1 MSVESLSPYTLTL
14 TEDCFPLG
22 EDSLA
27 LASFATLRPGW
38 PVCDLG
44 CGGGTLL
51 LLLARREPSLSLT
64 GIERLPGPAET
75 ARRNLAQNGL
85 SGRIVTGDLR
95 DRSLLPNEG
104 FSLAVSNP
112 PYFPVDSGRSAGPC
126 RSEETC
132 TLDELCAAANRILP
146 TGGRFALVH
155 RPERLCDLL
164 CALRAHRLEP
174 KRLRFTA
181 HDAAASPSAVLV
193 EAVKNGRPG
202 LEVLP
207 PLLRQIPAGMQ
218 P

>member
-1 MSVESLSPYTLTL
+1 M
-14 TEDCFPLG
+14 
-22 EDSLA
+22 
-27 LASFATLRPGW
+27 
-38 PVCDLG
+38 CDLG

-207 PLLRQIPAGMQ
+207 PLLRQLPAGMQ

>member
-1 MSVESLSPYTLTL
+1 MSVESLDPYTLTL
-14 TEDCFPLG
+14 TEGCFPLG

-27 LASFATLRPGW
+27 LGAFATLRPGW
-38 PVCDLG
+38 AVCDLG

-51 LLLARREPSLSLT
+51 LLLARREPSLSLM

-104 FSLAVSNP
+104 FSLVVSNP
-112 PYFPVDSGRSAGPC
+112 PYFPVDSGRSVDPC

-181 HDAAASPSAVLV
+181 HGAAFSPSAVLV
-193 EAVKNGRPG
+193 EAVKNGRSG
-202 LEVLP
+202 LEVLS
-207 PLLRQIPAGMQ
+207 PLLRQLPAGIQ